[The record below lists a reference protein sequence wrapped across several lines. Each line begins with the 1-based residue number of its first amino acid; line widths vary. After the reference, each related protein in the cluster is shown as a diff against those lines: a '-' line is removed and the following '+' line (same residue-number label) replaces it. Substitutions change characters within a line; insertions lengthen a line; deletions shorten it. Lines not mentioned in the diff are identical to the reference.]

1 MRRLIWLPIAGF
13 LLIAGA
19 AVAAAAP
26 DVVRQAQAVLPA
38 AASPDASGD
47 PATGERA
54 AKDGFL
60 SEVLAEL
67 VDNGTITQE
76 QADAIVG
83 AIQDKAEAR
92 RTELERVRALLQT
105 FLEDGVITQAEI
117 DQLPADNPLR
127 VAFDS
132 IAEDGQI
139 SVDQLRQLHPFGPG
153 RGHGF
158 GRGHHGLFDGTKP
171 APDDSEQVPTE
182 TPGS

>member
-1 MRRLIWLPIAGF
+1 MRRLIWLPVAGF
-13 LLIAGA
+13 LLIAG
-19 AVAAAAP
+19 VAAAAAAP
-26 DVVRQAQAVLPA
+26 GVVRQAQAVLPA
-38 AASPDASGD
+38 AASPDASGS
-47 PATGERA
+47 PGTVVRP

-67 VDNGTITQE
+67 VANGTITQD

-83 AIQDKAEAR
+83 AIQDKVDAR
-92 RTELERVRALLQT
+92 RTELERVRALWQT
-105 FLEDGVITQAEI
+105 FLADGVITQAEI

-127 VAFDS
+127 QAFDS
-132 IAEDGQI
+132 IAQDGQI

-158 GRGHHGLFDGTKP
+158 GRGHHGPFDGTQ
-171 APDDSEQVPTE
+171 PDDGEEVPTE